1 MENIAMLND
10 PGEYK
15 ASQLLPESD
24 LFDKSNLNID
34 SLAKAIQGD
43 RGCKLKDRRWHFR
56 LHYNC
61 FIGFEFT
68 TWLLNNFRGIE
79 SREEAVELG
88 NELMQEGL
96 FVHVEQR
103 HEFRDGNYFYSLV
116 KGYTL
121 PRSESRIGW
130 LGGKRPDQSVPS
142 TPLADTMRF
151 VTGLRAQSSSNS
163 GTNAEGKTDNGPD
176 SEVEQNLSIKAPGMS
191 VSLSKKLVY
200 DIDHRRQS
208 YRKELIAL
216 HIDRIVSPDDCYHLR
231 VDWMNVTPKLIEDLI
246 VKWATVSER
255 YGLRLVELPIA
266 EASKITDLHPFRAP
280 YIVKLALCP
289 PENGPQNYFDPTSF
303 QPQTA
308 AGFPYH
314 KAILKKFDFVLD
326 LEAAKD
332 FPRSVNVEYS
342 WGKPDYQYPQFIS
355 REGICLAQITDEGD
369 FLLLANRLYNN
380 RSAAIRDNVNHDVRP
395 NNGERK
401 PVTQAQR
408 AMRESPR
415 ASPYASPMIRA
426 TPDVGI
432 GFSRSEL
439 ATPEKIKNDL
449 EAFCRDVQ
457 ALEKFYDEVLH
468 KDTLLS
474 PDPST
479 PSMEDSV
486 GSLANLPTLSLGND
500 RG

>member
-1 MENIAMLND
+1 MLND

-24 LFDKSNLNID
+24 LFDKSNLNLD
-34 SLAKAIQGD
+34 SLAKAVQGD

-79 SREEAVELG
+79 SRDEAVELG

-96 FVHVEQR
+96 FQHVEKR
-103 HEFRDGNYFYSLV
+103 HEFRDGNYFYALA
-116 KGYTL
+116 KEYTL
-121 PRSESRIGW
+121 ARSESRNGW

-142 TPLADTMRF
+142 TPLTDTMRF
-151 VTGLRAQSSSNS
+151 MTGLRAQSSSNS
-163 GTNAEGKTDNGPD
+163 RADTEGKRDNDQD
-176 SEVEQNLSIKAPGMS
+176 SEGELNTPTKAPSMS
-191 VSLSKKLVY
+191 VSLSKRLIY
-200 DIDHRRQS
+200 DIDHRRRS

-246 VKWATVSER
+246 VNWATVTEK

-266 EASKITDLHPFRAP
+266 EASKINDLHPFRAP
-280 YIVKLALCP
+280 CIVKLALRP

-303 QPQTA
+303 QAQVAT
-308 AGFPYH
+308 GFPYQ

-332 FPRSVNVEYS
+332 FPPSVNVEYS
-342 WGKPDYQYPQFIS
+342 WGKPDYQYPQYIS
-355 REGICLAQITDEGD
+355 RDGICLAQVTDEGD

-380 RSAAIRDNVNHDVRP
+380 RSAAARENVSHDCRP

-415 ASPYASPMIRA
+415 VSPYASPMIRA
-426 TPDVGI
+426 TPDVGP

-449 EAFCRDVQ
+449 EAFCSDVQ
-457 ALEKFYDEVLH
+457 ALERFYDEVLH
-468 KDTLLS
+468 KDALLS
-474 PDPST
+474 PEAST

-486 GSLANLPTLSLGND
+486 GSLANLPP
-500 RG
+500 